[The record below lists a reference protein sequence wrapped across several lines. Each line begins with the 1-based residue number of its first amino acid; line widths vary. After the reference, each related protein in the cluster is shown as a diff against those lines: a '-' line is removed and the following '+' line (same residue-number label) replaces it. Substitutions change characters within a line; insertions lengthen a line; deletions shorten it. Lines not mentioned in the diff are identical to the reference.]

1 MFFCALSLSPSV
13 NISLASPASGMIQ
26 PEQDGAMRMPAHIRR
41 KEQLPCAQLALQSYL
56 APKF

>member
-1 MFFCALSLSPSV
+1 MVFCRIFYSV
-13 NISLASPASGMIQ
+13 SVETCLGLPASGKIQ